1 MINMK
6 IVYTIGS
13 GKTGTSEGTGLKGWL
28 YIISIQSDVSEPY
41 TCPPKNAPI
50 NPIIDINKKESVTP
64 SIYFMR
70 FSFESFKHKKRT
82 AKNQKIAQNRE
93 KL

>member
-1 MINMK
+1 MK
-6 IVYTIGS
+6 MVYTIGS

-28 YIISIQSDVSEPY
+28 YIISIQIDVSDPY

-50 NPIIDINKKESVTP
+50 KPIIVINKNERVTP
-64 SIYFMR
+64 SMYFIR
-70 FSFESFKHKKRT
+70 FSFESFRHKNKT